1 MPKNVKYSFS
11 MDLARLVKKPG
22 GVMLPFVSILNMLSF
37 FILKPVHIPQQV
49 QYPQLVEPPKIQ
61 SFSLYK
67 KKKNWIKPSISH
79 GQ

>member
-1 MPKNVKYSFS
+1 MLEIMPKNVKYSFS
-11 MDLARLVKKPG
+11 MDLARLLKKPG
-22 GVMLPFVSILNMLSF
+22 SDMLPFLSILIMLSF

-67 KKKNWIKPSISH
+67 KKN
-79 GQ
+79 G